1 MRSAPR
7 PRQPEVTTVLDPSV
21 PGTRLAE
28 RGAEAAAVAGRYASV
43 VDKDGRFPRE
53 AVSAM
58 KGGRLLGA
66 MLPVEYGGEGASLSD
81 IAEICSLVGQQCSSA
96 GMVYAMHQIQ
106 ISSLVLHA
114 QSSDWHRM
122 FLRRIADEQ
131 LLLASATSEAG
142 VGGDLRTSLCAVERN
157 GDTYTLEKNASVI
170 SYGADADTI
179 LATARREPDSPPS
192 DQVLVAVM
200 KEHCELERTSVWDT
214 TGMRGTCSE
223 GFKLKAR
230 GPATH
235 ILPKPFAEIAARSML
250 ATSHLL
256 WAALWYGI
264 ALSTVHKAQAFVR
277 ADARKRPGETPPGA
291 MRVAEA
297 ASQLQMMKSMTRDG
311 LVRFEQAQATP
322 DELTS
327 VGFAVAMN
335 NIKVATS
342 QIAIEIV
349 NKAMIVTGIAGFKN
363 DTPFSI
369 GRQYR
374 DILSAQ
380 LMINN
385 DRIFGNTSTLLLV
398 HKLDTALVA

>member
-1 MRSAPR
+1 M
-7 PRQPEVTTVLDPSV
+7 TTALDPAL
-21 PGTRLAE
+21 PGAVLAE
-28 RGAEAAAVAGRYASV
+28 RSAEAAAVAGRHAGA

-53 AVSAM
+53 AVTVM
-58 KGGRLLGA
+58 KRTRLLGA
-66 MLPVEYGGEGASLSD
+66 MLPVEYGGEGASLAD
-81 IAEICSLVGQQCSSA
+81 IAEICSLLGQQCSSS

-114 QSSDWHRM
+114 RSSDWHRM

-142 VGGDLRTSLCAVERN
+142 IGGDVRSSLCAVERD
-157 GDTYTLEKNASVI
+157 GDIYRLEKNASVI
-170 SYGADADTI
+170 SYGAEADAI
-179 LATARREPDSPPS
+179 LATARRQPDSPPS

-200 KEHCELERTSVWDT
+200 REHCVLERTSVWDT
-214 TGMRGTCSE
+214 IGMRGTCSE
-223 GFKLKAR
+223 GFKLKAS

-264 ALSTVHKAQAFVR
+264 ALSAVHKAQAFVR
-277 ADARKRPGETPPGA
+277 ADSRKRPGETPPGA
-291 MRVAEA
+291 IRVAEA
-297 ASQLQMMKSMTRDG
+297 ASQLQMIKSLTRDG
-311 LVRFEQAQATP
+311 LTRFQHAQGES

-342 QIAIEIV
+342 QVALEIV
-349 NKAMIVTGIAGFKN
+349 NKALLVTGIAGFKN

-385 DRIFGNTSTLLLV
+385 DRIFGNTSTMLLV
-398 HKLDTALVA
+398 HKLDNALVV